1 MAITKIATVTVGAG
15 GASSIDFTS
24 IPGTMT
30 DLMIELSG
38 RSSRTYYTND
48 EVIVRFNGSTS
59 GYSYKELQGN
69 GSSASSFGN
78 TNNGIYR
85 GAIPTAAANS
95 NTFSNNVIYVPNYAG
110 ATNKSVSLDT
120 TSENTLADGGGSTY
134 TRMVIIAGLWAN
146 TAAITSLTLT
156 PEVGT
161 FVQYSTATLYGITKG
176 SLAGVTVS

>member
-1 MAITKIATVTVGAG
+1 MSITKIATVTVGSG
-15 GASSIDFTS
+15 GAANIEFLS

-30 DLMIELSG
+30 DLMVELSG
-38 RSSRTYYTND
+38 RSSRTGYADD
-48 EVIVRFNGSTS
+48 EVILRFNGSTS

-85 GAIPTAAANS
+85 GAVPANNATS
-95 NTFSNNVIYVPNYAG
+95 STFSNNLIYIPNYAG
-110 ATNKSVSLDT
+110 STNKSVSLDT
-120 TSENTLADGGGSTY
+120 TAENNATG
-134 TRMVIIAGLWAN
+134 TRMVIIAGLWSN